1 MKWLFKRE
9 WKHLILEV
17 SLILASVLI
26 FRSAWILLDSNPI
39 FNQTPMLIAMLVVGV
54 IVTIFGFEAL
64 FKHERD
70 HP

>member
-26 FRSAWILLDSNPI
+26 FRSAWILLDNNPI
-39 FNQTPMLIAMLVVGV
+39 FNQTPMLVIMLILGV
-54 IVTIFGFEAL
+54 IVTILGFEAL
-64 FKHERD
+64 FKHERH